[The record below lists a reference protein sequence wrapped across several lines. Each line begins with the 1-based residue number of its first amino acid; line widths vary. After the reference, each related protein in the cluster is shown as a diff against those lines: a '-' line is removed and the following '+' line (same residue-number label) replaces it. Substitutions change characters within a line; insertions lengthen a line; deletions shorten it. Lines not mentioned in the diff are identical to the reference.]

1 MGDPISSVVALSA
14 YSDQLCQTDYN
25 NLANGF
31 NIVFRKKKITASYD
45 SYYERNYVNYVNYV
59 KFKITRIGRKYMLHL
74 KKLTQKNTH

>member
-45 SYYERNYVNYVNYV
+45 SYYERNTYV